1 MEQELIDIY
10 AAYFSKL
17 KKQFNKH
24 YPNVDIKYD
33 ANFDDLKQ
41 SKQLNFNELKELEF
55 YMTLN
60 FKDKMLY
67 SKVLEADFYEHA
79 KQYRTLSNA
88 LNCAGFY
95 NLAIYITA
103 YDKIIKLD
111 KKLDYLKQQNG
122 YDFAEAKM
130 YINYDLGK
138 TLDAYYQSKKYF
150 EKQIMQQLHNE
161 SKFEKCEPYPAPE
174 IVEDIEYEAKH
185 LMNCARQLDN
195 IEKLEGGFFYNYQT
209 QAKLLLN
216 AFKPEPEI
224 KDLCEHEHCDCEHG
238 IIKSAI
244 KHTINITI
252 YILIITFVLNL
263 IIYFIGEERLSH
275 ILNSTPVIGPIIA
288 ALVGLIP
295 NCASSVIITQLYV
308 SDVLNFATM
317 ISGLLV
323 NTGVGLLVLFRTN
336 DDLKENIKITVL
348 LFAIGAIFGIFF
360 DLIGFMI

>member
-1 MEQELIDIY
+1 MELI
-10 AAYFSKL
+10 
-17 KKQFNKH
+17 
-24 YPNVDIKYD
+24 
-33 ANFDDLKQ
+33 
-41 SKQLNFNELKELEF
+41 
-55 YMTLN
+55 
-60 FKDKMLY
+60 
-67 SKVLEADFYEHA
+67 EH
-79 KQYRTLSNA
+79 K
-88 LNCAGFY
+88 AGEK
-95 NLAIYITA
+95 TE
-103 YDKIIKLD
+103 KIIKKSGKFGPVIGALLGIVPQCGFSAIAANFYAARIITRGTLIAIFLSTSD
-111 KKLDYLKQQNG
+111 EMLPILISEAVDIGTIVTILLIKLAIAVLVG
-122 YDFAEAKM
+122 FL
-130 YINYDLGK
+130 IDL
-138 TLDAYYQSKKYF
+138 F
-150 EKQIMQQLHNE
+150 FRR
-161 SKFEKCEPYPAPE
+161 KFETS
-174 IVEDIEYEAKH
+174 ED
-185 LMNCARQLDN
+185 
-195 IEKLEGGFFYNYQT
+195 
-209 QAKLLLN
+209 
-216 AFKPEPEI
+216 EPEI

-244 KHTINITI
+244 KHTINITL

-336 DDLKENIKITVL
+336 DDLRENIKITVL